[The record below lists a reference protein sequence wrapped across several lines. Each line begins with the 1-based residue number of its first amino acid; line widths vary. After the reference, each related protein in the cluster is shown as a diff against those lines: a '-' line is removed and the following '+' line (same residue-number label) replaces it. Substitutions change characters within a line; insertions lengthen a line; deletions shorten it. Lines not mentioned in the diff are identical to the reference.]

1 MTLAPPRPEAPG
13 KHARTHVSTTTPQRG
28 HRPGDELS
36 HSEILEIL
44 TGLLAALFTALLS
57 ANIVSVALPT
67 IIGKLNGTQTQ
78 YTWIVTASLL
88 ASTVTTPIWGKLS
101 DLFSKKLLVQLAIV
115 IFVVGS
121 IIAGL
126 SISVPMLLA
135 CRVLQGLGMGGLM
148 ALAQSIIGSI
158 IPPRDRG
165 KYSGYMGA
173 TMAVATVSGPL
184 IGGVI
189 TDTPWMG
196 WRFCF
201 YVCVPLA
208 VISLV
213 ILQRKLHLV
222 TIRRDVHIDYA
233 GAALIALASSLPLV
247 WVSFAGTSFAWISWQ
262 TAAFLIPT
270 AILVVALVR
279 VELRADEPM
288 LPLSVLA
295 NRTTTLAIVASIG
308 VGVALFG
315 SAVFLTQFFQVA
327 RGYSPTHAGLLTFPL
342 AVGSLVASTGAGLI
356 ISRFGKWKRFLVLGG
371 VLLTAAMALM
381 STVDHQTPIVH
392 VMIYMGMMGL
402 GMGMM
407 MQNLVLAVQNTVD
420 VTQVGAA
427 SAAVSFFRS
436 LGGVVGVAVLG
447 AILAH
452 RVSGLIAS
460 GLVALGPSGAA
471 AAARM
476 QSGSGSSDL
485 DFDGLPAPIAGVVR
499 LAYGDATGR
508 IFLIAAVMAFI
519 SLIAVL
525 FIKEVPLRRT
535 VRKDGGQG
543 PARAHEPS
551 DEQESLD
558 TREPVGASA

>member
-1 MTLAPPRPEAPG
+1 MTLAPPRPTAAPG
-13 KHARTHVSTTTPQRG
+13 RHARGHAVAKPVRRQ

-36 HSEILEIL
+36 HGEILEIL

-57 ANIVSVALPT
+57 ANIVSIALPT

-115 IFVVGS
+115 VFVVGS

-126 SISVPMLLA
+126 SVNVPMLLA

-165 KYSGYMGA
+165 RYSGYMGA

-189 TDTPWMG
+189 TDTSWMG

-222 TIRRDVHIDYA
+222 TIPRRVTIDYA
-233 GAALIALASSLPLV
+233 GAILIAITSSLPLV
-247 WVSFAGTSFAWISWQ
+247 WVSFAGTSFAWLSWQ
-262 TAAFLIPT
+262 SAAFLIPT
-270 AILVVALVR
+270 IVLAVVLVR
-279 VELRADEPM
+279 VELRAPEPM

-295 NRTTTLAIVASIG
+295 NRTTTLAIVASLG

-315 SAVFLTQFFQVA
+315 SAVFLGQYFQTA
-327 RGYSPTHAGLLTFPL
+327 RGYTPTHAGLLTFPL
-342 AVGSLVASTGAGLI
+342 ALGSLVASTGAGLI
-356 ISRFGKWKRFLVLGG
+356 ISKSGKWKRFLVIGG
-371 VLLTAAMALM
+371 VLLTAAMVAM
-381 STVDHQTPIVH
+381 GTVDHHTPITH
-392 VMIYMGMMGL
+392 VMIYMAMMGL

-447 AILAH
+447 AVLAR
-452 RVSGLIAS
+452 RVSTLVAS
-460 GLVALGPSGAA
+460 GLVALGPAGVAA
-471 AAARM
+471 AAQM
-476 QSGSGSSDL
+476 QSGSGSSEL
-485 DFDGLPAPIAGVVR
+485 DFDTLPAQIATVVR
-499 LAYGDATGR
+499 SAYGDATGR
-508 IFLIAAVMAFI
+508 IFMIAAAMALI
-519 SLIAVL
+519 SLISVL

-535 VRKDGGQG
+535 VRQ
-543 PARAHEPS
+543 EPPHAA
-551 DEQESLD
+551 DE
-558 TREPVGASA
+558 TRDKATAGVGTSV

>member
-1 MTLAPPRPEAPG
+1 MTLAPPRPAVALG
-13 KHARTHVSTTTPQRG
+13 RHARGHVGAKTERHE

-101 DLFSKKLLVQLAIV
+101 DLFSKKLLVQLAIIV
-115 IFVVGS
+115 FVVGS

-126 SISVPMLLA
+126 SVNVPMLLA

-184 IGGVI
+184 IGGII
-189 TDTPWMG
+189 TDPSWMG

-213 ILQRKLHLV
+213 VLQRKLHLV
-222 TIRRDVHIDYA
+222 TIPRKVTIDYA
-233 GAALIALASSLPLV
+233 GAVLISITSSLPLV
-247 WVSFAGTSFAWISWQ
+247 WVSFAGNSFAWLSWQ

-270 AILVVALVR
+270 AVLAVILVR
-279 VELRADEPM
+279 VELTASEPM

-295 NRTTTLAIVASIG
+295 NRTTTLAIVASLG

-315 SAVFLTQFFQVA
+315 SAVFLGQYFQTA
-327 RGYSPTHAGLLTFPL
+327 RGYTPTHAGLLTFPL
-342 AVGSLVASTGAGLI
+342 ALGSLVASTGAGLI
-356 ISRFGKWKRFLVLGG
+356 ISRFGKWKRFLVIGG
-371 VLLTAAMALM
+371 VLLTAAMVLM
-381 STVDHQTPIVH
+381 GTVDHHTPITH
-392 VMIYMGMMGL
+392 VMIYMAMMGL

-447 AILAH
+447 AVLGR
-452 RVSGLIAS
+452 RVSTLVAS
-460 GLVALGPSGAA
+460 GLVALGPAGADA
-471 AAARM
+471 ASRM
-476 QSGSGSSDL
+476 QSSGSSDL
-485 DFDGLPAPIAGVVR
+485 DFDTLPASVATIVR
-499 LAYGDATGR
+499 SAYGDATGR
-508 IFLIAAVMAFI
+508 IFMIAAAMALI
-519 SLIAVL
+519 SLTSVL
-525 FIKEVPLRRT
+525 FIKEVPLRKS
-535 VRKDGGQG
+535 VRKATTATADSG
-543 PARAHEPS
+543 S
-551 DEQESLD
+551 VTTDE
-558 TREPVGASA
+558 RVGASV

>member
-1 MTLAPPRPEAPG
+1 MTLAPPRPAVAPG
-13 KHARTHVSTTTPQRG
+13 RHTREHLVAKTERRDHHV
-28 HRPGDELS
+28 GDELS
-36 HSEILEIL
+36 HGEILEIL

-67 IIGKLNGTQTQ
+67 IIGKLNGSQTQ

-126 SISVPMLLA
+126 SVNVPMLLA
-135 CRVLQGLGMGGLM
+135 CRALQGLGMGGLM
-148 ALAQSIIGSI
+148 ALSQSIIGSI
-158 IPPRDRG
+158 IPPRERG
-165 KYSGYMGA
+165 RYSGYLGA

-184 IGGVI
+184 IGGII
-189 TDTPWMG
+189 TDTSWMG

-208 VISLV
+208 VISLIV
-213 ILQRKLHLV
+213 LQRKLHLV
-222 TIRRDVHIDYA
+222 TIPRKVTIDYA
-233 GAALIALASSLPLV
+233 GAILISITSSLPLV
-247 WVSFAGTSFAWISWQ
+247 WVSFAGTSFAWLSWQ
-262 TAAFLIPT
+262 TAAFLVPT
-270 AILVVALVR
+270 VVLAVILVR
-279 VELRADEPM
+279 VELTAPEPM
-288 LPLSVLA
+288 LPLTVLA
-295 NRTTTLAIVASIG
+295 NRTTTLAIIASLG

-315 SAVFLTQFFQVA
+315 SAVFLGQYFQTA
-327 RGYSPTHAGLLTFPL
+327 RGYTPTHAGLLTFPL
-342 AVGSLVASTGAGLI
+342 ALGSLIASTGAGLI
-356 ISRFGKWKRFLVLGG
+356 ISRFGKWKRFLVIGG
-371 VLLTAAMALM
+371 VLLTAAMTLM
-381 STVDHQTPIVH
+381 GTVDHHTPITL

-447 AILAH
+447 AVLAR
-452 RVSGLIAS
+452 RVSALVAA
-460 GLVALGPSGAA
+460 GLVTLGPVGAD

-476 QSGSGSSDL
+476 QASGSSEL
-485 DFDGLPAPIAGVVR
+485 DFDKLPASVATIVR
-499 LAYGDATGR
+499 SAYGDATGR
-508 IFLIAAVMAFI
+508 IFMIAAAMAFI
-519 SLIAVL
+519 SLVSVL
-525 FIKEVPLRRT
+525 FIKEVPLRKT
-535 VRKDGGQG
+535 VSKI
-543 PARAHEPS
+543 PS
-551 DEQESLD
+551 PTTVDSAS
-558 TREPVGASA
+558 TRGRVGASA